1 MSRSSYQYETSPRKY
16 EPDYDIPRKRTQQTR
31 RKNSTKKTTAK
42 KQTIKTNYQIKKEKK
57 KIERAIRC
65 FVPELLHC
73 GYSRDEIYHSANNFY
88 LLGLIQRLR

>member
-42 KQTIKTNYQIKKEKK
+42 KQTIKTNYQIKKEKNFD
-57 KIERAIRC
+57 C
-65 FVPELLHC
+65 NW
-73 GYSRDEIYHSANNFY
+73 YIYHVTYSKF
-88 LLGLIQRLR
+88 